1 MKTEGRTAV
10 VLAWNLYQ
18 LNFVRV
24 QTICRYIMYM
34 YLGSSELAISWVSK
48 LGIPETLLILKLMA
62 NKNHI
67 NWILGANI
75 SDKVSDVS
83 L

>member
-1 MKTEGRTAV
+1 
-10 VLAWNLYQ
+10 
-18 LNFVRV
+18 
-24 QTICRYIMYM
+24 M

-75 SDKVSDVS
+75 SDKVSDVFFVMG
-83 L
+83 